1 MVAVEEELPQTV
13 SVKEYNEL
21 QIDALKQH
29 LFIVNTIIQKVLTL
43 EKAIEELLK

>member
-1 MVAVEEELPQTV
+1 MDTAADELPQTV
-13 SVKEYNEL
+13 SVKEYNNL
-21 QIDALKQH
+21 QIDAVKQQ